1 MREQILALLER
12 NSKMTP
18 EEIAVLLGSSKEMI
32 AEEIRRMEEEN
43 IICGYNTL
51 INWEHTG
58 AEKVTG
64 LIEVRVTPQRGQGFD
79 HIAERIYNY
88 PEVQSVY
95 LISGGYDLLVYA
107 FIASF
112 PEGYF
117 GTLSYIGGV
126 VGTTRQGTHRILKR
140 LVADGIV
147 KKTKTTENGRVN
159 VVYMCEP
166 RVNGALTERIIIYI
180 IIKIKKKK
188 K

>member
-32 AEEIRRMEEEN
+32 AEEIRKMEEEN

-88 PEVQSVY
+88 PEVQSVF
-95 LISGGYDLLVYA
+95 LISGGYDLLVSTA
-107 FIASF
+107 
-112 PEGYF
+112 
-117 GTLSYIGGV
+117 LS
-126 VGTTRQGTHRILKR
+126 RR
-140 LVADGIV
+140 LLISS
-147 KKTKTTENGRVN
+147 
-159 VVYMCEP
+159 
-166 RVNGALTERIIIYI
+166 
-180 IIKIKKKK
+180 
-188 K
+188 

>member
-64 LIEVRVTPQRGQGFD
+64 LIEVRVTPQRGQEFD

-95 LISGGYDLLVYA
+95 LISGGYDLLVILEGKSLKD
-107 FIASF
+107 IASF
-112 PEGYF
+112 VHSK
-117 GTLSYIGGV
+117 LSTMDSVIS
-126 VGTTRQGTHRILKR
+126 TATHFILKKYKD
-140 LVADGIV
+140 DGIIFDQ
-147 KKTKTTENGRVN
+147 KKGD
-159 VVYMCEP
+159 P
-166 RVNGALTERIIIYI
+166 RQTITP
-180 IIKIKKKK
+180 
-188 K
+188 